1 MNLKGPILI
10 PKLSRQTY
18 WKLSPRF
25 NGPLI
30 YLSPSPISQL
40 LSSLNKLPPVAIPIV
55 LRRSGIGSGAAE
67 AFDPYSAMGVHFQ
80 LCTMTTTT
88 GTQSKFNHRIITIS
102 LAKKFHSNSSAK
114 REARIETGS
123 PTTILTIVLI
133 KILRILRIFLHPLFR
148 RLISFSCILIF
159 IFTTR
164 YCPAVFSP
172 LLSNSSTTISIT
184 QSTSTWEKIREQRR
198 DLRIC
203 RMGCVAYL
211 MSI

>member
-1 MNLKGPILI
+1 MICL
-10 PKLSRQTY
+10 
-18 WKLSPRF
+18 F
-25 NGPLI
+25 
-30 YLSPSPISQL
+30 
-40 LSSLNKLPPVAIPIV
+40 A
-55 LRRSGIGSGAAE
+55 
-67 AFDPYSAMGVHFQ
+67 
-80 LCTMTTTT
+80 

-184 QSTSTWEKIREQRR
+184 QSTSTWYSLHFAHFSIFISLCCLGKNKETRTILCAAGKRSESREE
-198 DLRIC
+198 I
-203 RMGCVAYL
+203 
-211 MSI
+211 